1 VVQHVYHN
9 RAASQHRGVLGMTKR
24 ATHTEA
30 QIRRNL
36 KAAMRV
42 GLCIAGIGPDGTVL
56 VRNGGEVIPAPVPA
70 QLDDRP
76 TVTSKWSDV
85 EA

>member
-1 VVQHVYHN
+1 
-9 RAASQHRGVLGMTKR
+9 MTKR

-42 GLCIAGIGPDGTVL
+42 GLRVAGIGPDGTVL
-56 VRNGGEVIPAPVPA
+56 VRDGEYLVPSPAPA
-70 QLDDRP
+70 HLDDLSA
-76 TVTSKWSDV
+76 VASKWSDV
-85 EA
+85 QA

>member
-1 VVQHVYHN
+1 
-9 RAASQHRGVLGMTKR
+9 MTKR
-24 ATHTEA
+24 ATYTEA

-42 GLCIAGIGPDGTVL
+42 GLRVAGIGPDGTVL
-56 VRNGGEVIPAPVPA
+56 VRDGDDLVPSPASTD
-70 QLDDRP
+70 LDDSADVP
-76 TVTSKWSDV
+76 SKWSDV